1 MTDIL
6 HGLALGAVLLFVT
19 ISAGLA
25 ADRTIVLRP
34 GAGSELVLDRAFDT
48 VLIGDPNIVDVRTR
62 DDRSVFLVPLNPGVT
77 NLVFINEEN
86 IVTVNIEI
94 RVQNAD
100 TASSAI
106 LAIKRFIAR

>member
-48 VLIGDPNIVDVRTR
+48 VLIGDPSIVDVRTR
-62 DDRSVFLVPLNPGVT
+62 DNRSVFLVPLNPGVT
-77 NLVFINEEN
+77 NIIFVNDEN
-86 IVTVNIEI
+86 IVTANIEV
-94 RVQNAD
+94 RVQNTD
-100 TASSAI
+100 SASSAI
-106 LAIKRFIAR
+106 LALKQLIAR

>member
-48 VLIGDPNIVDVRTR
+48 VLIGDPGIVDVRTR

-77 NLVFINEEN
+77 NIIFVNDEN
-86 IVTVNIEI
+86 IVTANIEV
-94 RVQNAD
+94 RVQNTD
-100 TASSAI
+100 SASSAI
-106 LAIKRFIAR
+106 LALKQLIAR

>member
-1 MTDIL
+1 MTKIL
-6 HGLALGAVLLFVT
+6 RGLALGAVLLFVT

-25 ADRTIVLRP
+25 GDRTIILKP
-34 GAGSELVLDRAFDT
+34 GVGSSLVLDSAFDT

-86 IVTVNIEI
+86 IVTANIEV
-94 RVQNAD
+94 RVQNTD
-100 TASSAI
+100 SASSAI
-106 LAIKRFIAR
+106 LAVKQFIAR